1 MNPVVIM
8 LVKVGENERR
18 RDRVSDLTS
27 LVITV
32 VPLVVLI
39 WLIWPRC

>member
-1 MNPVVIM
+1 MNRVVIM

-18 RDRVSDLTS
+18 RDRLSDLTF

-39 WLIWPRC
+39 CLVWPSW